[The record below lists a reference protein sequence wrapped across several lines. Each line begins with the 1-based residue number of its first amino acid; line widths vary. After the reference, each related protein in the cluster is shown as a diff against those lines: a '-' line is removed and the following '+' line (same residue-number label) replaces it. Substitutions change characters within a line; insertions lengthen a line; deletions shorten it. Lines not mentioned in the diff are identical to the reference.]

1 MKILYDGIVKSL
13 QSYGGITVYFEEII
27 KRLKNDE
34 YKFIQFNDKNE
45 NHNDDLLRPC
55 RFLERYRCFEALKSD
70 SDYSIFHST
79 YYRVPKDGEY
89 AVVTTVHDFTYELY
103 MKGLRRN
110 VHSLQKRWA
119 VKNSDAIIC
128 VSNNTAKDLI
138 NFFKVDEKKI
148 HVIHNGVSE
157 DYRHLNLEKENFVL
171 FVGAR
176 SGYKNFELAVK
187 AVSKLFDTNLKIVGG
202 GGLNKAEM
210 KLLSEYLP
218 ERFQYLGKVSN
229 EKLNILYN
237 SAYCLIYPSEYEG
250 FGIPLLEAMR
260 TGCPVIAVN
269 RSSIPEVVG
278 DSAILVEEVSIE
290 SLFSALLSVEANANE
305 LKNKGLAQ
313 SNKFSW
319 GKCFSE
325 TYNLY
330 KSLSKF

>member
-1 MKILYDGIVKSL
+1 
-13 QSYGGITVYFEEII
+13 
-27 KRLKNDE
+27 
-34 YKFIQFNDKNE
+34 
-45 NHNDDLLRPC
+45 
-55 RFLERYRCFEALKSD
+55 
-70 SDYSIFHST
+70 
-79 YYRVPKDGEY
+79 
-89 AVVTTVHDFTYELY
+89 
-103 MKGLRRN
+103 
-110 VHSLQKRWA
+110 
-119 VKNSDAIIC
+119 
-128 VSNNTAKDLI
+128 
-138 NFFKVDEKKI
+138 
-148 HVIHNGVSE
+148 
-157 DYRHLNLEKENFVL
+157 
-171 FVGAR
+171 
-176 SGYKNFELAVK
+176 
-187 AVSKLFDTNLKIVGG
+187 
-202 GGLNKAEM
+202 M